1 MHHSIDSLESRL
13 VLSAPVDLDPTFADG
28 GTFAPPALTGS
39 SRPIDST
46 MLTDGRT
53 LVLSLIGEPITSDDL
68 ANYATTFAVQ
78 RFLANGA
85 IDQTFGT
92 NGTSLVFRRLEATNA
107 TIKVAPSGHIFVAAQ
122 YGYSFSEE
130 SGVRLARLNAQ
141 GNIDRSFGRNGV
153 LSIALRG
160 EYFVQPRLAFT
171 GSRIYVAQ
179 EQYNPAQKFTVAAL
193 RNDGAF
199 DSSFGSSGIFE
210 FTSTQQENL
219 RLQNIFA
226 SPQGDLLLAGGA
238 YSSIDGYR
246 AFAVRLTA
254 AGALDA
260 TYGTSG
266 IARFEQ
272 APSSVVDVELDA
284 QSRLVFGFEYA
295 TVARLSADGAVD
307 ATFGVNGLAEIKFG
321 RTYSRIFD
329 LSIDSLSRVY
339 VLGDNGRPALHRLT
353 AAGAADNSYGKK
365 GASFVLQ
372 ALRAVRGVRVE
383 VNPTN
388 NSATVVG
395 RAFYFF
401 EQDFYYDTRGH
412 VTPVLARITARG
424 RFDLTY
430 GDAGVAGADVAGKI
444 GRFIDLKT
452 LSDGKILA
460 LGRTLTPRGEDFMVY
475 RFTADGAVD
484 STFAAG
490 RGFAL
495 IDFAGGHDVAAR
507 MEVQPD
513 GKIIVA
519 GATTNADRLNDWAI
533 ARLNADGSIDTSFGT
548 AGKVVLNLRGALE
561 QVVSIALLSNGKFLT
576 TGNTE
581 GQIATVRF
589 TRNGAIDRSFGVDGI
604 SLTSPRIGESSLSAQ
619 SMIVLNDGR
628 ILVYGVNRNS
638 SSDRGEFF
646 VRYSANGNPDTTFGR
661 DGRRMLPYQ
670 GFGYATAMSRML
682 KLESGEILFQ
692 FGDGNI
698 GRLRSDGTFDS
709 VFGNAFAGEMAIQ
722 RDGKVVIA
730 NDALQRLN
738 PHGSTDA
745 TFNPRGS
752 YFEAR
757 LRAVAL
763 TANEKILFAGE
774 ESLVPTLIRTL
785 GKTATRPKIASLQN
799 GDLSV
804 IGTTSADRIDLVRD
818 GSRLRVTRNG
828 DFVTFDFNAVRSV
841 TIDAL
846 ESDDHIA
853 VQLDKNNI
861 TVNGGE
867 GNDTLDASAAAR
879 GLTLVGGTGADSLVG
894 GKGNDSLDGGDG
906 DDILIGNGGAD
917 VFVGGADSDSADYSA
932 RTIGVTVSKDN
943 LADDGAPGERDDVRS
958 DVEIVV
964 GSRGNDLLIGSIN
977 RDTLMGMEGNDTLRG
992 GASRDSLYGD
1002 GGNDLLLGE
1011 EGNDSLDG
1019 GDGVNSLFGNAGNDS
1034 LLAGPG
1040 RDQFTGGTG
1049 FDFVFYGSYS
1059 VGKVSEFGNIFA
1071 APSFIR
1077 RVANVREDALR
1088 LSLDGLANDGAPG
1101 ERDLI
1106 GADIEA
1112 LFGGNGND
1120 FITGSTIGN
1129 RLDGR
1134 GGDDTVNGGAGN
1146 DTITDEDRR
1155 NPESLGHDL
1164 LQGGD
1169 GDDILVSRDF
1179 LADTLDGGAG
1189 FDQINAGFLDT
1200 LLNYELLSGQQ

>member
-1 MHHSIDSLESRL
+1 
-13 VLSAPVDLDPTFADG
+13 
-28 GTFAPPALTGS
+28 
-39 SRPIDST
+39 
-46 MLTDGRT
+46 ML
-53 LVLSLIGEPITSDDL
+53 
-68 ANYATTFAVQ
+68 
-78 RFLANGA
+78 
-85 IDQTFGT
+85 
-92 NGTSLVFRRLEATNA
+92 
-107 TIKVAPSGHIFVAAQ
+107 
-122 YGYSFSEE
+122 
-130 SGVRLARLNAQ
+130 
-141 GNIDRSFGRNGV
+141 
-153 LSIALRG
+153 
-160 EYFVQPRLAFT
+160 
-171 GSRIYVAQ
+171 
-179 EQYNPAQKFTVAAL
+179 
-193 RNDGAF
+193 
-199 DSSFGSSGIFE
+199 
-210 FTSTQQENL
+210 
-219 RLQNIFA
+219 
-226 SPQGDLLLAGGA
+226 
-238 YSSIDGYR
+238 
-246 AFAVRLTA
+246 
-254 AGALDA
+254 
-260 TYGTSG
+260 
-266 IARFEQ
+266 
-272 APSSVVDVELDA
+272 
-284 QSRLVFGFEYA
+284 FGFESA
-295 TVARLSADGAVD
+295 SVARFSADGALD
-307 ATFGVNGLAEIKFG
+307 TSFGINGVADVKFG
-321 RTYSRIFD
+321 GTYSRLTD
-329 LSIDSLSRVY
+329 LSVDSLSRVY

-353 AAGAADNSYGKK
+353 AEGATDNSYGKK

-424 RFDLTY
+424 RFDPTY

-484 STFAAG
+484 ATFAAG
-490 RGFAL
+490 RGFTL

-519 GATTNADRLNDWAI
+519 GATTSADRLNDWAI

-548 AGKVVLNLRGALE
+548 AGKVVLNIRGALE
-561 QVVSIALLSNGKFLT
+561 QVVSIALLSNGKFLA

-581 GQIATVRF
+581 GHIATARF
-589 TRNGAIDRSFGVDGI
+589 TKSGALDRSFGINGI
-604 SLTSPRIGESSLSAQ
+604 SLTSPRVGESSLSAQ

-638 SSDRGEFF
+638 SSDRDEFF
-646 VRYSANGNPDTTFGR
+646 ARYSANGNPDTTFGR
-661 DGRRMLPYQ
+661 DGRRMLSDQ
-670 GFGYATAMSRML
+670 GYGYATAMSRML

-698 GRLRSDGTFDS
+698 GRLRNDGTFDS

-763 TANEKILFAGE
+763 TSDEKMLFAGE

-785 GKTATRPKIASLQN
+785 GETATRPKIASLQN
-799 GDLSV
+799 GNLSV
-804 IGTTSADRIDLVRD
+804 TGTTSADRIDLVRD

-828 DFVTFDFNAVRSV
+828 DFVTFDFNAVRSIS
-841 TIDAL
+841 IDAL
-846 ESDDHIA
+846 EGDDHIA
-853 VQLDKNNI
+853 IQLDKNNV

-867 GNDTLDASAAAR
+867 GNDTLDASAAVR

-906 DDILIGNGGAD
+906 DDIFIGNGGAD
-917 VFVGGADSDSADYSA
+917 VFTGGADNDSADYSA
-932 RTIGVTVSKDN
+932 RTAGVTVSKN
-943 LADDGAPGERDDVRS
+943 NVADDGAPGERDDVRS

-992 GASRDSLYGD
+992 GASRDNLYGD
-1002 GGNDLLLGE
+1002 GGNDLLQGE
-1011 EGNDSLDG
+1011 DGDDILDG
-1019 GDGVNSLFGNAGNDS
+1019 GDGANSLFGNTGKDS
-1034 LLAGPG
+1034 LMAGPG
-1040 RDQFTGGTG
+1040 RDDFSGGSG
-1049 FDFVFYGSYS
+1049 FDFVLYASYS
-1059 VGKVSEFGNIFA
+1059 VGKPAEFPGVFA

-1077 RVANVREDALR
+1077 RSAIPREESLK
-1088 LSLDGLANDGAPG
+1088 LSLDGQADDGATG

-1106 GADIEA
+1106 RTDIEG
-1112 LFGGNGND
+1112 LFGGSGSD
-1120 FITGSTIGN
+1120 QITGSARGD
-1129 RLDGR
+1129 RLDG
-1134 GGDDTVNGGAGN
+1134 GHGNDTVNGGAGN
-1146 DTITDEDRR
+1146 DTIADEDRR
-1155 NPESLGHDL
+1155 NPASLGNDL
-1164 LQGGD
+1164 LLGGD